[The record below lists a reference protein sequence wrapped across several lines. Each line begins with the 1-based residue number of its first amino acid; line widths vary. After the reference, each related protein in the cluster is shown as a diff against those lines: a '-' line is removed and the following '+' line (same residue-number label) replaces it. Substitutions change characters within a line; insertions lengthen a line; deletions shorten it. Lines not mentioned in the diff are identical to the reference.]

1 MNFID
6 AEKDFLNYCIFEK
19 GLSNK
24 TKISYANDLKIYR
37 NYLRTI
43 YSTNPNV
50 KEIKEAK
57 NNLWKCAKR
66 LR

>member
-1 MNFID
+1 MSSGRISD
-6 AEKDFLNYCIFEK
+6 AKMEI
-19 GLSNK
+19 
-24 TKISYANDLKIYR
+24 
-37 NYLRTI
+37 
-43 YSTNPNV
+43 NV